1 MLIYS
6 QYSSEKQHIQ
16 IDPIFLS
23 IYEIELCQ
31 ASPSCKHHTSILTV
45 KLLWYKTGL
54 AIISPQ
60 SIPQITSVLKK
71 RCLIL

>member
-6 QYSSEKQHIQ
+6 QYSSEKQYIQ
-16 IDPIFLS
+16 SDPVFVS

-31 ASPSCKHHTSILTV
+31 ASPSCKRHTSILTV

-60 SIPQITSVLKK
+60 SIPQVMSVLKK